1 VCRCLTSRADPRG
14 QLGSL
19 PFVKQRDPLAPLH
32 LHGRCFSQRERERG
46 VERVNPTLNPTR
58 STPRSTPTLRSRSVV
73 VAVLIQ
79 ILYDFTIVL
88 HQKTTSGVVHAPK
101 SSAASIKEER
111 TRRKTSRLSGLY
123 QLTTRSLRRC
133 ISAFLRLSPRSFRY
147 RSIKEILPLPVS
159 HKTTLEST

>member
-1 VCRCLTSRADPRG
+1 MADASARG
-14 QLGSL
+14 SVSVGLS
-19 PFVKQRDPLAPLH
+19 V
-32 LHGRCFSQRERERG
+32 
-46 VERVNPTLNPTR
+46 
-58 STPRSTPTLRSRSVV
+58 STPRSTPTLRSHSVV

-123 QLTTRSLRRC
+123 QLTMRSLRRC

-147 RSIKEILPLPVS
+147 RSIKEICLETKGSGRPHTSGRTGNRGSRLPLPVS

>member
-1 VCRCLTSRADPRG
+1 MPFSSTFSAAAGATELLALLAFYNVAEQGIGSRGIGSRFISMADASARG
-14 QLGSL
+14 SVSVGLS
-19 PFVKQRDPLAPLH
+19 V
-32 LHGRCFSQRERERG
+32 
-46 VERVNPTLNPTR
+46 
-58 STPRSTPTLRSRSVV
+58 STPRSTPTLRSHSVV

-123 QLTTRSLRRC
+123 QLTMRSLRRC